1 MPGVVLLIVALVVNY
16 VRHKAGH
23 RTICQCIRRTLPRP
37 LAALGL
43 AGFFLRGSSLT
54 SWRGTTTTQRA
65 SPMRVSSSRQF
76 ALPEPPVAARA
87 STAMY
92 PEVITVVKSRGM

>member
-43 AGFFLRGSSLT
+43 AGFFCVVRPSHLGGVRRPLRERHRCG
-54 SWRGTTTTQRA
+54 
-65 SPMRVSSSRQF
+65 
-76 ALPEPPVAARA
+76 
-87 STAMY
+87 
-92 PEVITVVKSRGM
+92 